1 MYPEPSIRIHHT
13 AVPSVM
19 ELESGDQEGKP
30 KKRKIKGGYQSRHVQ
45 VLLSDELQPY
55 KRLTLV
61 SARNKGA

>member
-1 MYPEPSIRIHHT
+1 
-13 AVPSVM
+13 M